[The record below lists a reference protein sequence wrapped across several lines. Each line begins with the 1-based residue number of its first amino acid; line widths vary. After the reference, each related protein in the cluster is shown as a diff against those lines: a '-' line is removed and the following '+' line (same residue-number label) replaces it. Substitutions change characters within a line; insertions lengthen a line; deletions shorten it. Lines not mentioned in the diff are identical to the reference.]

1 MATTDPRIAAYI
13 ERAAPFAQPILAQL
27 RSAVHAGCPGVVETI
42 KWGMPFYLHGD
53 RILANMAAFKQH
65 CSFRFWNGREAA
77 EHGKSD
83 EAMGQFGRLA
93 TLRDLPPK
101 RELVLVVKQAVALID
116 AGGTQTRATKPR
128 SPAAQ
133 PDMPAELGHAL
144 ARHAPARKTFEALS
158 PSQRREYI
166 EWIAEAKRDET
177 RARRL
182 AQAIEWLAEGKS
194 RHWKYQGGC

>member
-1 MATTDPRIAAYI
+1 MATTDPRIDAYI
-13 ERAAPFAQPILAQL
+13 EHAAPFAQPILAQL
-27 RSAVHAGCPGVVETI
+27 RSAVHAGCPAVVETI
-42 KWGMPFYLHGD
+42 KWGMPFYMHGD

-77 EHGKSD
+77 EHGKND
-83 EAMGQFGRLA
+83 EAMGQFGRLT

-101 RELVLVVKQAVALID
+101 RELVAVVQQAVALIE
-116 AGGTQTRATKPR
+116 AGGTQTRAVKPR
-128 SPAAQ
+128 SAAAE

-144 ARHAPARKTFEALS
+144 ARHTPARKTFEALS

-166 EWIAEAKRDET
+166 EWISEAKRDET

-194 RHWKYQGGC
+194 RHWKYQGG

>member
-1 MATTDPRIAAYI
+1 MATTDPRIDAYI
-13 ERAAPFAQPILAQL
+13 EHAAPFAQPILTQL
-27 RSAVHAGCPGVVETI
+27 RRAVHAGCPGVVETI
-42 KWGMPFYLHGD
+42 KWGMPFYMHGD

-77 EHGKSD
+77 ERGKSD
-83 EAMGQFGRLA
+83 EAMGQFGRLT
-93 TLRDLPPK
+93 TLRGLPPR

-116 AGGTQTRATKPR
+116 AGSTRTRAVKPR
-128 SPAAQ
+128 GAAAE

-144 ARHAPARKTFEALS
+144 TRHTPARKTFEALS
-158 PSQRREYI
+158 PSQRREYT

-182 AQAIEWLAEGKS
+182 AQALEWLAEGKS
-194 RHWKYQGGC
+194 RHWKYQGG